1 MHIPDGYLSPAT
13 CVVGYAVMVPFWA
26 TAVKKVKAALN
37 TKLIPL
43 MVIGSAFSFVL
54 MMLNVPIPGGTT
66 AHAVGAGILAVILGP
81 WAATIC
87 VSIALAIQALLFGD
101 GGIFSFGFNCFNMAL
116 VIPFVTYFIYQFF
129 AGKSDVKSNKRWIWG
144 AIGSYIGI
152 NLAAACV
159 GIELGLQPV
168 LFHTAQ
174 GVPLYSPFP
183 IAISVPAMLLAHL
196 LMAGPVEAIVTGGV
210 TRYFQLTNPSVILD
224 QIAARLGPA
233 KAAFNKLWYVI
244 IALIVLVPLGLLAP
258 GGAFG
263 EGGLDDLK
271 QSLGF
276 VPAGLAALRDHYHGL
291 LQDYGVPNSP
301 FAASAPDLWH
311 QSVGYYVAAVA
322 GIVLIAGI
330 TWLVTRL
337 IASRDAKKSEV

>member
-1 MHIPDGYLSPAT
+1 
-13 CVVGYAVMVPFWA
+13 
-26 TAVKKVKAALN
+26 
-37 TKLIPL
+37 
-43 MVIGSAFSFVL
+43 
-54 MMLNVPIPGGTT
+54 MMFNVPIPGGTT

-116 VIPFVTYFIYQFF
+116 VIPFVTFLIYQWL
-129 AGKSDVKSNKRWIWG
+129 AGKSDVMSSKRWIWG

-168 LFHTAQ
+168 LFHTAA
-174 GVPLYSPFP
+174 GLPLYSPYP
-183 IAISVPAMLLAHL
+183 ISVSVPAMLLAHL
-196 LMAGPVEAIVTGGV
+196 LMAGPVEAIATGGI
-210 TRYFQLTNPSVILD
+210 THYFQLTNPSVIAD
-224 QIAARLGPA
+224 QLSARLAPA

-263 EGGLDDLK
+263 EGGLEDIK
-271 QSLGF
+271 QALGF
-276 VPAGLAALRDHYHGL
+276 VPAGMAALREHYHGL

-301 FAASAPDLWH
+301 FSASAPDFWH
-311 QSVGYYVAAVA
+311 LSVGYYVAAVA
-322 GIVLIAGI
+322 GIALIAGI
-330 TWLVTRL
+330 TYLVTRL
-337 IASRDAKKSEV
+337 IAAREAKKSEA

>member
-13 CVVGYAVMVPFWA
+13 CAVGYAIMLPFWA

-43 MVIGSAFSFVL
+43 MVIGAAFSFVL
-54 MMLNVPIPGGTT
+54 MMFNVPIPGGTT

-87 VSIALAIQALLFGD
+87 VSIALAIQALMFGD

-116 VIPFVTYFIYQFF
+116 VIPFVTYFIYQLF

-152 NLAAACV
+152 NLAATCV

-183 IAISVPAMLLAHL
+183 ITVSVPAMLLAHL

-210 TRYFQLTNPSVILD
+210 TRYFQVTNPSIIAD
-224 QIAARLGPA
+224 QIAAKVAPV

-263 EGGLDDLK
+263 EGEVSDIK
-271 QSLGF
+271 AAFGF
-276 VPAGLAALRDHYHGL
+276 VPAGLAALRGHYHGL

-311 QSVGYYVAAVA
+311 QSVGYYVAAVV
-322 GIVLIAGI
+322 GIALIAGI
-330 TWLVTRL
+330 TFVVTRM
-337 IASRDAKKSEV
+337 IAAREAKKSEA